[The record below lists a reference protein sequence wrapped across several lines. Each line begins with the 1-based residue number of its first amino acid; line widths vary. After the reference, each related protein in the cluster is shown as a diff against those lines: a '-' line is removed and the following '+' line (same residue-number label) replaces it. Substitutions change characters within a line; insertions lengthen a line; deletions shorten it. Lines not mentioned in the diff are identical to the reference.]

1 MRKFILSVA
10 TIAAT
15 CISAPI
21 AADACPQAVRRERVR
36 VVQPRQRVQ
45 RQVVRE
51 KVVVREQVQYVTP
64 VRERI
69 IVREQL
75 NTECQSGCQ
84 VQEFR
89 SNFVRSY

>member
-1 MRKFILSVA
+1 MRKFIASIIVFVS
-10 TIAAT
+10 IAAVV
-15 CISAPI
+15 
-21 AADACPQAVRRERVR
+21 DACPQAIRRERVR

-51 KVVVREQVQYVTP
+51 KVVVREQVQYVAP

-89 SNFVRSY
+89 SNFIRSY